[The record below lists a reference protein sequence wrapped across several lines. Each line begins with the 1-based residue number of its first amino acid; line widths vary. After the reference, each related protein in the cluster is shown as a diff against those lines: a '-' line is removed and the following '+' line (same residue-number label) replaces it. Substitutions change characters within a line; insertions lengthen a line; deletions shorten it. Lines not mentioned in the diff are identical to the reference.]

1 MRAEKCVILL
11 SPALPIGMA
20 ANTAAVL
27 SVTLGRLR
35 PDMVGADVRDQE
47 GGVHRGIIT
56 FPIPILAADEEQSTV
71 LWTLHRQAEVA
82 GLTAVDFTDLSQ
94 GCRTYK
100 EYIERMGRT
109 PETALRYIGLALCGE
124 RKQVDHLTGSLPL
137 LR

>member
-56 FPIPILAADEEQSTV
+56 FPIPILAADEEQ
-71 LWTLHRQAEVA
+71 LRTLPRQAEVA

-124 RKQVDHLTGSLPL
+124 RKQVNPLPGSLPL

>member
-35 PDMVGADVRDQE
+35 PDTVGTDVCDQE

-56 FPIPILAADEEQSTV
+56 FPIPILAADEEQ
-71 LWTLHRQAEVA
+71 LRTLHRQAEVA

>member
-35 PDMVGADVRDQE
+35 PDMVGADVLDQE

-56 FPIPILAADEEQSTV
+56 FPIPILAADEEQ
-71 LWTLHRQAEVA
+71 LRTLRRQAEAA

>member
-56 FPIPILAADEEQSTV
+56 FPIPILAADEEQ
-71 LWTLHRQAEVA
+71 LRTLRRQAETA

-94 GCRTYK
+94 ECRTYE

-109 PETALRYIGLALCGE
+109 PETALRYIGLALCGD
-124 RKQVDHLTGSLPL
+124 RMKFFHV
-137 LR
+137 

>member
-35 PDMVGADVRDQE
+35 PDMVGADVLDQE

-56 FPIPILAADEEQSTV
+56 FPIPILAADEEQLRTRR
-71 LWTLHRQAEVA
+71 RQAEVA

>member
-1 MRAEKCVILL
+1 MCAEKCVILL

-35 PDMVGADVRDQE
+35 PDTVGTDVCDQE

-56 FPIPILAADEEQSTV
+56 FPIPILAADEEQ
-71 LWTLHRQAEVA
+71 LRTLRRQAETA

-94 GCRTYK
+94 ECRTYE
-100 EYIERMGRT
+100 EYIERMGHT

>member
-35 PDMVGADVRDQE
+35 PDMVGADVLDQE

-56 FPIPILAADEEQSTV
+56 FPIPILAADEEQ
-71 LWTLHRQAEVA
+71 LRTLRRQAETA

>member
-56 FPIPILAADEEQSTV
+56 FPIPILTADEEQ
-71 LWTLHRQAEVA
+71 LRTLHRQAEAA

-124 RKQVDHLTGSLPL
+124 RKQVDQLTGSLPL

>member
-47 GGVHRGIIT
+47 GVVHRGIIT
-56 FPIPILAADEEQSTV
+56 FPIPVLAADEGQ
-71 LWTLHRQAEVA
+71 LRTLRRQAEAA

-94 GCRTYK
+94 GCRTYE

>member
-47 GGVHRGIIT
+47 GGVHRGIIS
-56 FPIPILAADEEQSTV
+56 FPIRILAADEEQ
-71 LWTLHRQAEVA
+71 LRTLHRQAEVA

>member
-56 FPIPILAADEEQSTV
+56 FPIPILAADEEQ
-71 LWTLHRQAEVA
+71 LRTLRRQAETA

-94 GCRTYK
+94 ECRTYE